1 MLRKV
6 FSFDESSGALSPAGA
21 FGTADVAVPVDIA
34 DGAVEGAGEG

>member
-6 FSFDESSGALSPAGA
+6 FSLDESSGALSVTGA
-21 FGTADVAVPVDIA
+21 VGGADVEVSVDMV